1 MIGRMSKYVALDKVE
16 NVLRLYLETFTLAK
30 CEMQEVARAPSAPP
44 PPVAPLILTPLA
56 PLNRDS
62 EQILIIVMNFFQF

>member
-1 MIGRMSKYVALDKVE
+1 MSKYVALDKVE

-44 PPVAPLILTPLA
+44 PSCAPA
-56 PLNRDS
+56 G
-62 EQILIIVMNFFQF
+62 V